1 MTRINTAT
9 HEKARRS
16 LGRFIRQ
23 YSTGDEID
31 SQTFRD
37 VIYGLNTLLAY
48 FKHDSDLRIEG
59 RLDTIED
66 AIKEKTT

>member
-16 LGRFIRQ
+16 LGRLIRQ
-23 YSTGDEID
+23 YQTDEIE
-31 SQTFRD
+31 SQAFRD
-37 VIYGLNTLLAY
+37 IIYAMNTLLAY

-66 AIKEKTT
+66 ALQEKTT